1 MFSSLYSDLRKLRKV
16 ASPSE
21 VKQIK
26 QAHFQLLFK
35 TKKEEKPKSV
45 CPNCHSY
52 KHNIVLAAFSLSGG
66 KETYI

>member
-26 QAHFQLLFK
+26 QARFQLLFK
-35 TKKEEKPKSV
+35 TKKEKKPQISLPKLSFLQTQY
-45 CPNCHSY
+45 C
-52 KHNIVLAAFSLSGG
+52 FSSILTLGG
-66 KETYI
+66 KTYI